1 MSYSP
6 NKSSDFPAKTGRVCM
21 FFHIITEYETEF
33 NTLCG
38 ILGRETGHLAGGV
51 ISCRGADAAPLKSVR
66 FLRLFAARRAAR

>member
-1 MSYSP
+1 
-6 NKSSDFPAKTGRVCM
+6 M

-38 ILGRETGHLAGGV
+38 IRGRETGHLAGGV
-51 ISCRGADAAPLKSVR
+51 ISCRGADAVPLKNVW